1 MPVAGPV
8 STYPGRVFGL
18 GKRSSTPPAPSAPD
32 EPKLAGKGRPTPTRR
47 VAEQRHRTPLIASA
61 RRQTL
66 PKSATKEERKA
77 AKQASR
83 EAVRAE
89 RQRSRAALYS
99 GDERFLP
106 ERDRGPARRFARNY
120 VDARRNPGEYFMP
133 VALVAVLLGLVGI
146 PTVVLASTLTLYAAV
161 VVVATDSV
169 LLRRRVNRIVAAKFG
184 SQEVPKV
191 GTYAMMR
198 ALQIRRSRL
207 PRPQVERGQYPT

>member
-1 MPVAGPV
+1 
-8 STYPGRVFGL
+8 VFGL
-18 GKRSSTPPAPSAPD
+18 GKRSSPPPAPSATSASP
-32 EPKLAGKGRPTPTRR
+32 EPKGAGKGRPTPTRR
-47 VAEQRHRTPLIASA
+47 EAEQRHRTPLISST
-61 RRQTL
+61 RQTV
-66 PKSATKEERKA
+66 PKGATKEERKA

-89 RQRSRAALYS
+89 RQRSRAALFS

-106 ERDRGPARRFARNY
+106 DRDRGPARRFVRNY

-169 LLRRRVNRIVAAKFG
+169 LLRRRVNRLVAAKFG